1 MTSLGLYI
9 HIPFCR
15 SRCDYCGFYSI
26 GRKPTDRY
34 MDALTKEMDLKSQDF
49 EDRLCD
55 TVYLGGGTPS
65 SLSEAQLT
73 RLMKTLSQHFR
84 ISDTAEITM
93 EMNPCDMSE
102 DYLKNAMRAGVN
114 RISINP
120 QTMKDETLKIIG
132 RRHTVAQTVESF
144 HLARELGFDD
154 INMDLIMGLPEESL
168 EDVRDTLEQVK
179 ALKPDNLTV
188 HSLALKRAARL
199 NMFKEDYKDYKMV
212 NTTEHMN
219 LTAEYAKEMGLEP
232 YYLYRQKSMAG
243 NLENVGYTSPGKAGI
258 YNILIMEEKQTI
270 VACGAGAS
278 TKRVWNEPNPD
289 GTHRIERCEN
299 VKDVAQYIA
308 RIDEM
313 IERKQKL
320 FAEE

>member
-34 MDALTKEMDLKSQDF
+34 IDALTKEMDLKSPDF

-102 DYLKNAMRAGVN
+102 DYLKNAMRAGVLHAPPCPLPWSA
-114 RISINP
+114 IG
-120 QTMKDETLKIIG
+120 KVKIG
-132 RRHTVAQTVESF
+132 KCTAANDQH
-144 HLARELGFDD
+144 D
-154 INMDLIMGLPEESL
+154 
-168 EDVRDTLEQVK
+168 RDQDHDHVFL
-179 ALKPDNLTV
+179 
-188 HSLALKRAARL
+188 HSCAPP
-199 NMFKEDYKDYKMV
+199 FSYV
-212 NTTEHMN
+212 
-219 LTAEYAKEMGLEP
+219 
-232 YYLYRQKSMAG
+232 
-243 NLENVGYTSPGKAGI
+243 
-258 YNILIMEEKQTI
+258 
-270 VACGAGAS
+270 
-278 TKRVWNEPNPD
+278 
-289 GTHRIERCEN
+289 
-299 VKDVAQYIA
+299 
-308 RIDEM
+308 
-313 IERKQKL
+313 
-320 FAEE
+320 